1 MKIQKEQRKFY
12 DIYILIFFE
21 IDFWIKISSKL
32 YIYIKFGIYVR
43 HQMMQYRYR
52 ICDAVSIF
60 IRYISLLSL
69 EYIYGEGR
77 EKKKKVKIFIH
88 SFNEKFN
95 LFEKM

>member
-1 MKIQKEQRKFY
+1 
-12 DIYILIFFE
+12 
-21 IDFWIKISSKL
+21 
-32 YIYIKFGIYVR
+32 
-43 HQMMQYRYR
+43 MMQYRYR

-60 IRYISLLSL
+60 IRYISLLPL